1 MQMYASTAFAKLSV
15 SSRPS
20 RSSNKITIKR
30 LLSFLV
36 RNIKVN
42 DYMILRNFHIVKL
55 MGINIR
61 KLGCDI
67 VPFFAG
73 RLFCRGVLSRT
84 VSALLIKYRFYSIEI
99 DPGGWLVLAR
109 CFFFWI
115 FEFVCSETTIVA
127 PKFRAIICNKLFA
140 IVPEIVFKLLLEV
153 SFRIWITYL
162 RFIAVSVI
170 HLPSSFQTCAV
181 FSFENMI
188 RVNNEVVEV
197 VRCAK
202 HCDGNIVIISS
213 GIFQVDISTMTSN
226 TTELECN
233 LLHSILILPHT
244 KLVSGWSYVN

>member
-1 MQMYASTAFAKLSV
+1 MKMYASTAFAKLSV

-30 LLSFLV
+30 FLSFLV

-55 MGINIR
+55 IGINIQ

-73 RLFCRGVLSRT
+73 RLFCRGVLSQT
-84 VSALLIKYRFYSIEI
+84 VSAFLIKYRFYSIEI
-99 DPGGWLVLAR
+99 YPGSVLIIAR

-127 PKFRAIICNKLFA
+127 PKFRTIICNKLFA
-140 IVPEIVFKLLLEV
+140 IVPEIVFKLLFEV

-162 RFIAVSVI
+162 CFVAISVI
-170 HLPSSFQTCAV
+170 HLPSSLQTCTV
-181 FSFENMI
+181 FSFENVI

-197 VRCAK
+197 VRRAE
-202 HCDGNIVIISS
+202 HCNWNIVIVSS
-213 GIFQVDISTMTSN
+213 RIFQIDISAMTSN
-226 TTELECN
+226 TSELERN
-233 LLHSILILPHT
+233 LLHSILIIPRT
-244 KLVSGWSYVN
+244 KFISGWSYVN

>member
-73 RLFCRGVLSRT
+73 RLFCRGVLSQT
-84 VSALLIKYRFYSIEI
+84 VGALLIKYRFYSIEI
-99 DPGGWLVLAR
+99 YPGSGLVLAR

-127 PKFRAIICNKLFA
+127 PKFRSIICNKLFA
-140 IVPEIVFKLLLEV
+140 IVPEIIFKLLFEV
-153 SFRIWITYL
+153 SFRIRITYL

-170 HLPSSFQTCAV
+170 HLPSSFQTCTV

-197 VRCAK
+197 VRCAE
-202 HCDGNIVIISS
+202 HCDGNIIVVCTRV
-213 GIFQVDISTMTSN
+213 FQVNISTMTSN
-226 TTELECN
+226 ATELKSY
-233 LLHSILILPHT
+233 LLNSILILPRT

>member
-1 MQMYASTAFAKLSV
+1 MQMYASTTFAKLSV

-61 KLGCDI
+61 KLGYDI

-73 RLFCRGVLSRT
+73 RLFCRGVLSQT
-84 VSALLIKYRFYSIEI
+84 VGALLIKYRFYSIEI
-99 DPGGWLVLAR
+99 YPGSRLVLAL

-127 PKFRAIICNKLFA
+127 PKFRAILRHKFLTI
-140 IVPEIVFKLLLEV
+140 IPEVVLKLLFEITL
-153 SFRIWITYL
+153 RIWITYL
-162 RFIAVSVI
+162 CFVAISVI
-170 HLPSSFQTCAV
+170 HFPSSFQTCTV
-181 FSFENMI
+181 FSFKNMI

-197 VRCAK
+197 VRRAE
-202 HCDGNIVIISS
+202 HCNGNIVIISS
-213 GIFQVDISTMTSN
+213 GIFQVDVSAMTSN
-226 TTELECN
+226 TPELECN
-233 LLHSILILPHT
+233 LLNGILIIPCT
-244 KLVSGWSYVN
+244 KFISCWSYVN